1 MAASFEAL
9 DDFLDDYLELPV
21 PGLDGE
27 TRVYRIADPS
37 AEDGIKVERITTLAT
52 RLVAGGEPGNT
63 EMLDDNEEID
73 LYQLCLGDTYDELRR
88 DLSWSRF
95 KHVALTAMWWIVADR
110 ETAEKWWKSGGDPE
124 ALAAPNRAARRQ
136 QSDGSSGSA
145 AASTT
150 RSRGSTS
157 GTRAASQGRRRGR
170 PAGR

>member
-1 MAASFEAL
+1 MAGPFEAL
-9 DDFLDDYLELPV
+9 DDYLDDYLELPV
-21 PGLDGE
+21 VGRDGE
-27 TRVYRIADPS
+27 TRTYRIEDPS
-37 AEDGIKVERITTLAT
+37 AEDGLRVERITTLAA
-52 RLVAGGEPGNT
+52 RLTAGGEAADT
-63 EMLDDNEEID
+63 QVLDDEEETD
-73 LYQLCLGDTYDELRR
+73 LYRLCLGGAYDELRR

-95 KHVALTAMWWIVADR
+95 KHAALTAMWWIVADR